1 MDDLSS
7 ASGPPRDPA
16 SRDDLRAECGSCFGL
31 CCVALPFA
39 KTADF
44 AIDKSY
50 AEPCPNLADDFS
62 CGIHARLRESGFR
75 GCTVY
80 ECFGAGQKTSQGT
93 FEGVSW
99 RADPENRLPMFEVYS
114 VQRVLHELLW
124 YLTEV
129 LDHPSCRPL
138 HAGLRASLVSTRGL
152 TELPV
157 EDLLR
162 LDYDEHRADVSSL
175 LLDASELIRADAVRN
190 VGKRRGNKPGRGPD
204 FIGVDLRGADFR
216 GADLRGAYLIAAN
229 LTGADLRFADLI
241 GADLRDTD
249 LTGADLRE
257 SLFLTQTQ
265 VNAAKGDRTT
275 RLPGSLVHPAHW
287 RPRPEARR

>member
-1 MDDLSS
+1 MAS
-7 ASGPPRDPA
+7 APTS
-16 SRDDLRAECGSCFGL
+16 SRDDLRADCEQCFGL

-50 AEPCPNLADDFS
+50 AEPCPNLAEDFR
-62 CGIHARLRESGFR
+62 CRIHTRLRESGFR

-99 RADPENRLPMFEVYS
+99 REDPANRLPMFEVYS

-129 LDHPSCRPL
+129 IDHPACRPVQ
-138 HAGLRASLVSTRGL
+138 AGLREALETTRAL
-152 TELPV
+152 TDRSV
-157 EDLLR
+157 EELLR

-175 LLDASELIRADAVRN
+175 LLDASELIR
-190 VGKRRGNKPGRGPD
+190 
-204 FIGVDLRGADFR
+204 
-216 GADLRGAYLIAAN
+216 
-229 LTGADLRFADLI
+229 
-241 GADLRDTD
+241 
-249 LTGADLRE
+249 
-257 SLFLTQTQ
+257 
-265 VNAAKGDRTT
+265 
-275 RLPGSLVHPAHW
+275 
-287 RPRPEARR
+287 